1 MWLRPHKGERV
12 PHSRRRKRGGG
23 FPSHSIPDRNYNY
36 KLHGHGANSAAHV
49 EIAFQRFNR
58 FKRNKRALILSD
70 WGLAVLLNGI
80 PELHHVD
87 GYQGCC
93 FGSEA
98 AAA

>member
-23 FPSHSIPDRNYNY
+23 FPSHSHHDHVV
-36 KLHGHGANSAAHV
+36 HGHGANSAAHV
-49 EIAFQRFNR
+49 KIAFQRFNR

-87 GYQGCC
+87 GNQGCS